1 MELCEELRKGKWKLM
16 LEEEH
21 RKWKE
26 DEEVRKL
33 TEELFEEVR
42 EGKLDKVGDRC
53 KKLPALH
60 EAKITTV
67 KTLFVVFFLLCLASL
82 LKGWYLQIL
91 STNMKDRKRTQIKY
105 ETQIQ
110 IYIAFSLSEI

>member
-42 EGKLDKVGDRC
+42 EGKWDKVGDRC

-67 KTLFVVFFLLCLASL
+67 KTLFVVCYTELYVDPKNFISQLTLL
-82 LKGWYLQIL
+82 
-91 STNMKDRKRTQIKY
+91 
-105 ETQIQ
+105 
-110 IYIAFSLSEI
+110 